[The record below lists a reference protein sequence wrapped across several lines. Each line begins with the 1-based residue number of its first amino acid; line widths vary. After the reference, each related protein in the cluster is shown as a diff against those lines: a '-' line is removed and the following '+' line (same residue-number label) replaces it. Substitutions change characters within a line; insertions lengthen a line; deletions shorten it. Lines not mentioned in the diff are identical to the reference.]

1 MPAQA
6 DRHGPQAL
14 LAWPSVLI
22 VGRGWL
28 ATTLAQQLL
37 ERGAASVTVV
47 DATGDG
53 AATRLRE
60 ALPEIGA
67 VVCCGDGPTPLPA
80 ALVELCGGAI
90 PLIAAEL
97 TAMGARIRL
106 VNPRVPGGACVS
118 CEREYRARRD
128 PFDAAVARYFHDAD
142 AVAVPWRYRH
152 AESDV
157 ALAATFI
164 ALALADAVRAAAAG
178 SPPDTRAVAL
188 DFDERT
194 ARAHPVPRHFACA
207 ACRPHRS
214 SAADALRD
222 EAKERWAAAWASPQS
237 PRDLL
242 ELHARVRQLVGGEY
256 GLFDLTRTTGAFE
269 RHAIGSFFAERG
281 VKPGDTPFIGAVHT
295 TAVRWRIRGSRR
307 DAVATGGFDFSAP
320 RVAEGLALIEG
331 LERLV
336 ALDYVD
342 PSRVV
347 RSALANIDRP
357 AIDPRE
363 LALFSEGQRQD
374 ERFPDRRFD
383 PQAEMRC
390 VWGIRIASGEPILV
404 PAQVMQG
411 EPGSLVHATSSG
423 AACHSSFH
431 HAVLNGLYELIE
443 RDALMLTWLNQWSR
457 PRIRLADTDPD
468 PYGVRAA
475 FAGSSFRLTH
485 VDVTTEVG
493 VPVVLA
499 VLEDEL
505 DPDLFMITMVGSL
518 SASRALEKVAREITQ
533 FTHPH
538 LVNRSQYRTAI
549 SRSDDPAVVNSLPD
563 HLAFY
568 QNSSR
573 RPLTAFLTASSDE
586 RPFAGPG
593 AGDDLSAVQEIE
605 EVVARLNR
613 AGFDPVVV
621 DCTEPFL
628 RELGLWA
635 VRVVVAGLQPLQVG
649 HGRVGLGS
657 RRLATT
663 PNPWPHPFW

>member
-60 ALPEIGA
+60 ALPEISA

-80 ALVELCGGAI
+80 VLVELCGGAI

-106 VNPRVPGGACVS
+106 VNPRVPGDACVS

-207 ACRPHRS
+207 ACRPRRS
-214 SAADALRD
+214 SAADTLRD
-222 EAKERWAAAWASPQS
+222 EAKERWAVGMGLAPVAAAIFWSSMRESGNWWAAST
-237 PRDLL
+237 
-242 ELHARVRQLVGGEY
+242 

-295 TAVRWRIRGSRR
+295 TAVRWRIPGSRR
-307 DAVATGGFDFSAP
+307 DAVATGGFDFSAS
-320 RVAEGLALIEG
+320 RVAEALALIEG

-347 RSALANIDRP
+347 RSALARHRPSGDRSAP
-357 AIDPRE
+357 ARIVQRGTAPR
-363 LALFSEGQRQD
+363 
-374 ERFPDRRFD
+374 
-383 PQAEMRC
+383 
-390 VWGIRIASGEPILV
+390 
-404 PAQVMQG
+404 
-411 EPGSLVHATSSG
+411 
-423 AACHSSFH
+423 
-431 HAVLNGLYELIE
+431 
-443 RDALMLTWLNQWSR
+443 
-457 PRIRLADTDPD
+457 
-468 PYGVRAA
+468 
-475 FAGSSFRLTH
+475 
-485 VDVTTEVG
+485 
-493 VPVVLA
+493 
-499 VLEDEL
+499 
-505 DPDLFMITMVGSL
+505 
-518 SASRALEKVAREITQ
+518 
-533 FTHPH
+533 
-538 LVNRSQYRTAI
+538 
-549 SRSDDPAVVNSLPD
+549 
-563 HLAFY
+563 
-568 QNSSR
+568 
-573 RPLTAFLTASSDE
+573 
-586 RPFAGPG
+586 
-593 AGDDLSAVQEIE
+593 
-605 EVVARLNR
+605 
-613 AGFDPVVV
+613 
-621 DCTEPFL
+621 
-628 RELGLWA
+628 
-635 VRVVVAGLQPLQVG
+635 
-649 HGRVGLGS
+649 
-657 RRLATT
+657 
-663 PNPWPHPFW
+663 